1 MASDR
6 NDPSEGDVSEA
17 TSKLSRL
24 LETENEL
31 EAMLEEARQT
41 AEGLVTAARAAA
53 EERVREFESTLEA
66 ENRRLA
72 KQIAD
77 GRDQAIAAIRAE
89 AIAESAQLDGL
100 DDSTVEELA
109 RYVIDRLVGPPQ
121 SGGAH

>member
-1 MASDR
+1 MATDR
-6 NDPSEGDVSEA
+6 NDTSEHNVSEA
-17 TSKLSRL
+17 ASKLSRL

-53 EERVREFESTLEA
+53 EERLQEFESTLEA
-66 ENRRLA
+66 ENQRLA

-77 GRDQAIAAIRAE
+77 GRDQAVAAIRAE
-89 AIAESAQLDGL
+89 ASAESTHLDAL
-100 DDSTVEELA
+100 DDSVVEELA

-121 SGGAH
+121 SGGAR

>member
-6 NDPSEGDVSEA
+6 NDRSERNLSEA

-41 AEGLVTAARAAA
+41 AEGLVAAARASAN
-53 EERVREFESTLEA
+53 ERVREFESTLEA

-77 GRDQAIAAIRAE
+77 GRDQAIAAVRTE
-89 AIAESAQLDGL
+89 ASAESAQLDGL
-100 DDSTVEELA
+100 DDSRVEELA

>member
-6 NDPSEGDVSEA
+6 KDRSERNLSEA

-41 AEGLVTAARAAA
+41 AEGLVAAARAAA
-53 EERVREFESTLEA
+53 DERVREFESSLET
-66 ENRRLA
+66 ENQRLA

-89 AIAESAQLDGL
+89 ASAESAHLDGL
-100 DDSTVEELA
+100 DDSTVEGLA
-109 RYVIDRLVGPPQ
+109 RYVIDRLVGRLQ
-121 SGGAH
+121 SGGAR

>member
-6 NDPSEGDVSEA
+6 KDRSERNLSEA

-31 EAMLEEARQT
+31 EAKLEEARQA

-66 ENRRLA
+66 EDQRLA

-89 AIAESAQLDGL
+89 ASAESAQLDAL

-109 RYVIDRLVGPPQ
+109 RHVIDRLVGPPQ